1 MKKLVV
7 SMMLLLLCLSLPA
20 CALMTG
26 GTITGEYSPE
36 SRSARWI
43 EGLEVLGNSPG
54 RVYADKSFFS
64 GLGST
69 ERLYFQGSEI
79 DFQQFLNLA
88 AKVSGV
94 SVSLSVESKLKPA
107 VINHGQPKSCTNEAS
122 DPVSIP
128 YDWSMVHHIPNNH
141 RLPETLRI
149 HAYNGVFGATV
160 SKLPKGIVLRNP
172 VATGKPA
179 FGIYLLKDGKLKAT
193 EAVKVPLEQ
202 LKIQDKPLLS
212 LADIKWFDWDKQSFE
227 LSPSA
232 VSRLPKAAVF
242 GTPFVLIANGK
253 RIYSGGFFSFGS
265 SASLYAP
272 AINVGRLLHKDNVYT
287 IEAGYPGKLKG
298 SPDLRFSDEFKKAL
312 SEVGWLTAE

>member
-26 GTITGEYSPE
+26 GRITGEYSPG

-43 EGLEVLGNSPG
+43 DGLKVLGNSPG

-64 GLGST
+64 GIGAT
-69 ERLYFQGSEI
+69 EWLYFQGSEI

-128 YDWSMVHHIPNNH
+128 YDWSMVHHIPSNH

-149 HAYNGVFGATV
+149 HAYNGVFDATV
-160 SKLPKGIVLRNP
+160 SELPKGIVLRNP
-172 VATGKPA
+172 AAKGKPA

-193 EAVKVPLEQ
+193 ETVKLPLEQ
-202 LKIQDKPLLS
+202 LDIQDKPLIGP
-212 LADIKWFDWDKQSFE
+212 ADIEWFDWDKQRFK
-227 LSPSA
+227 LRPNV
-232 VSRLPKAAVF
+232 VSKLPKAAIM
-242 GTPFVLIANGK
+242 GTPFVLVANGK
-253 RIYSGGFFSFGS
+253 RIYSGGFFTCIS

-272 AINVGRLLHKDNVYT
+272 AIKVDRFLHKDNVYT